1 MMVMM
6 MVLAL
11 FAVVVRPNPLHHGG
25 VVVEIADVC
34 CLASLSPWPFLHKQM
49 RLQQKEGVFLRLSGA
64 AVCHV

>member
-34 CLASLSPWPFLHKQM
+34 WFS
-49 RLQQKEGVFLRLSGA
+49 
-64 AVCHV
+64 